1 MAAENLV
8 QEATEM
14 KKKAV
19 IMWIVFV
26 LCVIS
31 TVVLRSLSDSTPV
44 EYEEVKARVVSAEEK
59 RVKNRSTGTTYT
71 SYKVMVEYNG
81 KECELKNVHGT
92 AGYYKGKE
100 VKAYLSRGSL
110 YANTE
115 GVQSSTPL
123 FYAYFVFLIGSVVML
138 GVAANS
144 TVKACQKKAA

>member
-1 MAAENLV
+1 
-8 QEATEM
+8 M

-31 TVVLRSLSDSTPV
+31 TVVLRSLSDSRQV
-44 EYEEVKARVVSAEEK
+44 EYDTVKARVLSAEQK
-59 RVKNRSTGTTYT
+59 TLRNRSTGTTYT
-71 SYKVMVEYNG
+71 SYEIMVEYNG
-81 KECELKNVHGT
+81 KEYELKNAHDT
-92 AGYYKGKE
+92 YQYPRGKE
-100 VKAYLSRGSL
+100 ITVYLSRGSL

-123 FYAYFVFLIGSVVML
+123 FYAYFVFLVASVVML